1 MLSKVLFPVV
11 FTEETEQIIG
21 CLAGLSKN
29 GVKELLLFH
38 VLSVSDEMNKFA
50 NEKYEE
56 ELLFKWKKFLEEYNL
71 KVDYKIITGI
81 PWIEIVDLAEKG
93 DFSFIIIGSHG
104 SSFLDRVILGSV
116 TERVVQHSKKPILI
130 YKIKSKAEGEGLY
143 CQDIFKKILYCTD
156 FSHSSEKCIPYV
168 ESMLQGGN
176 QQLIILH
183 VQDLRN
189 LRYIEADRIDDFN
202 KKDLER
208 LEELKKHFEKKGF
221 KNVMTLLTTGYS
233 ITEILNYSATENPT
247 LIVIGKKGKTN
258 LKEMLLGGVSQ
269 TLIHKSTVPIFLV
282 EDRD

>member
-1 MLSKVLFPVV
+1 MLNKVLFPVI
-11 FTEETEQIIG
+11 FSEETEQIIS

-29 GVKELLLFH
+29 GVEEILLFH
-38 VLSVSDEMNKFA
+38 VLSVSEEMNKFA

-56 ELLFKWKKFLEEYNL
+56 ELLFKWKKFLEEYGL

-81 PWIEIVDLAEKG
+81 PWIEIVDLSERG
-93 DFSFIIIGSHG
+93 DFSFIIIGSHR

-116 TERVVQHSKKPILI
+116 TEKVVQHSKKPILI
-130 YKIKSKAEGEGLY
+130 YKIKNKSNDEGLY
-143 CQDIFKKILYCTD
+143 CENIFRKILYCTD
-156 FSHSSEKCIPYV
+156 FSHSSEKCIPYI
-168 ESMLQGGN
+168 ESMCQNNN

-183 VQDLRN
+183 VQDLRS
-189 LRYIEADRIDDFN
+189 LRYAEPDKIDDFN
-202 KKDLER
+202 KRDLER
-208 LEELKKHFEKKGF
+208 LEALRSHFMAKGF

-233 ITEILNYSATENPT
+233 ITEILNYSSTENPS

-269 TLIHKSTVPIFLV
+269 TLIYKSNIPIFLV